1 MQATSVDNIGGCSNV
16 HASGSN
22 KKIMGSASDLN
33 VSQYTITH
41 RLNDSASGFHS
52 NSNNVIKF
60 SSEYGT
66 YNTVQIGEEML
77 LNAAN
82 SCASGYN
89 DRRCDSLD

>member
-1 MQATSVDNIGGCSNV
+1 M
-16 HASGSN
+16 
-22 KKIMGSASDLN
+22 
-33 VSQYTITH
+33 
-41 RLNDSASGFHS
+41 
-52 NSNNVIKF
+52 IKF

-89 DRRCDSLD
+89 DRRCDSLDQKSRKTATMTASGIVSPEIQIQSTADMPKEAVPEIEPSRLLEMSSSVRGLR